1 MTPATDKIRELETGI
16 DLETETTQNRF
27 AGTATPI
34 SDFLQ
39 LYDNKKT
46 RENYRLAIGAFLK
59 CIYPGTYKR
68 PHEIDPYAV
77 AYLKELEN
85 GRNYHRDLRIAG
97 NAFSKNYAP
106 MTANLYLKSTC
117 VWFEDTGYSLS
128 RRERQRIFI
137 SLPPARATTQEL
149 ELKRRVFQEMYLEMP
164 EHIGALLLTMVG
176 SGMRLGEATKLLKT
190 DLDDSYPRTAV
201 NIRAE
206 ITKTKTARITY
217 LTQEASEA
225 LRDYF
230 AIRKDNDPRVFPFS
244 ALTAQYHFRK
254 TVDNLGYGNP
264 DPATNTRQLHW
275 HMTRKWFISRFSLAA
290 NKDIAELLAGHEGYL
305 AASYQRYTKK
315 QIIKQ
320 FKKAE
325 REISILR

>member
-1 MTPATDKIRELETGI
+1 MTPTTDKIREPKTGI
-16 DLETETTQNRF
+16 DFETKIPNRF
-27 AGTATPI
+27 IGSATPI
-34 SDFLQ
+34 TDFLQ
-39 LYDNKKT
+39 YYENRKT
-46 RENYRLAIGAFLK
+46 RENYRLAIGAYLR
-59 CIYPGTYKR
+59 CLYPGTFKR
-68 PHEIDPYAV
+68 PHEIDSYAV
-77 AYLKELEN
+77 AYLKELAK

-97 NAFSKNYAP
+97 NIFSKNYAP
-106 MTANLYLKSTC
+106 MTTNLYLKATC
-117 VWFEDTGYSLS
+117 VWFEDTGFPLS
-128 RRERQRIFI
+128 RRERQRIFVC
-137 SLPPARATTQEL
+137 LPPARPVTKEI

-190 DLDDSYPRTAV
+190 DLDDTQPRTAI
-201 NIRAE
+201 NLRAE
-206 ITKTKTARITY
+206 ITKTKTARVTY

-230 AIRKDNDPRVFPFS
+230 AGRRDNDPRVFPFS
-244 ALTAQYHFRK
+244 AITVQYHFRK
-254 TVDNLGYGNP
+254 TADLLGYGNP
-264 DPATNTRQLHW
+264 DPATNHRQLHW
-275 HMTRKWFISRFSLAA
+275 YMTRKWFISRFSLAA

-305 AASYQRYTKK
+305 ASSYQRYTKK

>member
-1 MTPATDKIRELETGI
+1 MTPATNNIREVKTGT
-16 DLETETTQNRF
+16 DLETKTPIRIIGST
-27 AGTATPI
+27 TPI

-46 RENYRLAIGAFLK
+46 RENYRLAIGAYLR
-59 CIYPGTYKR
+59 CLYAGTFKR
-68 PHEIDPYAV
+68 PHEIDPHSV
-77 AYLKELEN
+77 TYLKELAE

-97 NAFSKNYAP
+97 NTFSKNYAP
-106 MTANLYLKSTC
+106 MTANLYLKATC
-117 VWFEDTGYSLS
+117 VWLEDNGFSLS
-128 RRERQRIFI
+128 RRERSRIFI
-137 SLPPARATTQEL
+137 NLPPARASTQEI

-190 DLDDSYPRTAV
+190 DLDDSQSRTAV

-206 ITKTKTARITY
+206 ITKTKTARVTY

-230 AIRKDNDPRVFPFS
+230 AVRKDNDPRVFPFS

-254 TVDNLGYGNP
+254 TADFLGYGNP
-264 DPATNTRQLHW
+264 DPATNTHQLHW

-305 AASYQRYTKK
+305 SASYQRYTKK
-315 QIIKQ
+315 QILKQ

-325 REISILR
+325 HEISILR